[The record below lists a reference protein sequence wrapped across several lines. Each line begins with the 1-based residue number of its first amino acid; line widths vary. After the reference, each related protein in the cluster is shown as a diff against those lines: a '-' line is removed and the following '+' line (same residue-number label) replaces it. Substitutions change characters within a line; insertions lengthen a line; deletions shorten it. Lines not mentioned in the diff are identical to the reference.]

1 VSQHF
6 DQHSTVFSLSRA
18 TWPVLLTM
26 MVVATLVFHESIGHM
41 VDVWID
47 SEEYSHSLLIP
58 LIAAF
63 LVWQRKDAL
72 ERLRLDG
79 AWAGVGVVVF
89 GCVLQ
94 LIGRMATLFTVQ
106 QYALLIILYGAILA
120 LIGWRGIRL
129 LAMPLLLL
137 FLMIPLPPFL
147 LYNLSAKLQLIST
160 QIGVAFIRLAGVSV
174 FVEGNVIDL
183 GSYKLQV
190 AEACSGL
197 RYLFPLMTLGLI
209 VGYFF
214 KAPFWKRAVVFVSSI
229 PLTILMNSFR
239 IGMIGLLVDRWG
251 TGMAEGFIHAFE
263 GWIVFMACIGMLVL
277 EVVLLQRAGGDRRP
291 LRDVFGLD
299 LPAPTPRSARRATTP
314 LSKPLLTGAA
324 IFIAFSIVIALL
336 PQRIEAPPSR
346 TAFANFPPRIDA
358 WSGRQLTLDSVYLNA
373 LKLDDYVLADYSRD
387 GYTEPVNFYVAWY
400 NSQIGGEA
408 VHSPRSCLP
417 GGGWRITDFTQRDLS
432 PLKVGLQPLRVNRV
446 AIEYGMQRELVYYWF
461 QQRGRAIT
469 NEYLVKWYLFVDAL
483 RLHRTDGALVR
494 MVVSLRP
501 DQTASDGD
509 RELADFAAA
518 VVPTLGPFVPD

>member
-1 VSQHF
+1 
-6 DQHSTVFSLSRA
+6 
-18 TWPVLLTM
+18 
-26 MVVATLVFHESIGHM
+26 
-41 VDVWID
+41 
-47 SEEYSHSLLIP
+47 
-58 LIAAF
+58 
-63 LVWQRKDAL
+63 
-72 ERLRLDG
+72 
-79 AWAGVGVVVF
+79 
-89 GCVLQ
+89 
-94 LIGRMATLFTVQ
+94 
-106 QYALLIILYGAILA
+106 
-120 LIGWRGIRL
+120 
-129 LAMPLLLL
+129 
-137 FLMIPLPPFL
+137 
-147 LYNLSAKLQLIST
+147 
-160 QIGVAFIRLAGVSV
+160 
-174 FVEGNVIDL
+174 
-183 GSYKLQV
+183 
-190 AEACSGL
+190 
-197 RYLFPLMTLGLI
+197 
-209 VGYFF
+209 
-214 KAPFWKRAVVFVSSI
+214 
-229 PLTILMNSFR
+229 
-239 IGMIGLLVDRWG
+239 MIGLLVDRWG